1 MQETMQQ
8 ANAARKHRQG
18 SWRMQTRYLFA
29 ITTALISLLIRLL
42 LKPYLGLAGPYL
54 LFAPAI
60 MFSAWFGGTGPGLLA
75 TLWSCFL
82 ALFFLVEPVHSL
94 QVTASS
100 DLVRLSLFALIGGQI
115 SILSGKLLSA
125 KSQAEAIA
133 RRAEAAVLSL
143 EQSEERYRLL
153 INTMTNYA
161 IYALDQTGYVVS
173 WNVGAEHLQ
182 GYRTEEIL
190 GQHFS
195 CFYPAEERQQGK
207 PQSDLKQAA
216 IEEKFQGEGWQ
227 VRKDGSR
234 FWADVTIT
242 ALYDQQGELQG
253 FSKIVRDISDRKQA
267 EEQLQQSLADLSN
280 MKFALD
286 QAAIL
291 ASTNAKGIIQDV
303 NDRFCEI
310 SRYNRAELVGQDH
323 RILNSGHHDKAFFQ
337 DLWSTITQGKIWQGE
352 IKNRAKDG
360 SYYWVDTTIV
370 PFLDQ
375 QGKPFQYLAI
385 RFEITERKQVEER
398 LKQLNNSLESQVK
411 DRTAQLQQSLSFE
424 ATLKRITDKVRDSL
438 DEEQILQAAVKELG
452 EGLGVS
458 CCNAALYDL
467 KQRTSKIC
475 YEYSTSLFS
484 VKGRV
489 SQMDNYPELYQ
500 FLLQGQH
507 RQFCN
512 IINNP
517 VRGRVTMLA
526 CPIVDDQEIL
536 GDLWLITDKEYGFHE
551 PELRLVQQV
560 ANQCAIALR
569 QARLYEES
577 QTQVK
582 TLERLNWLKDDF
594 LSTVSH
600 ELRTPVSNMK
610 MSIHLLEM
618 TLQRGNTQNGS
629 SQKIN
634 QYLQILKN
642 ECEREISLIND
653 LLDLQRLEAG
663 RQTLA
668 LNTVQI
674 QQWIQQ
680 IVQGFQERARSRQ
693 ITLQADLP
701 SHNLLLTSDIAALER
716 ILAELLN
723 NACKYTP
730 PEGSIWVRARTEGKM
745 LQLSVTNLGAEI
757 PNSELSRIFDKFY
770 RVPNA
775 DPWKQGGTGLGL
787 ALVKRLAQ
795 YLEGTVQVESGAG
808 KTTFTIEI
816 PNQPAVVHER
826 V

>member
-1 MQETMQQ
+1 MQLT
-8 ANAARKHRQG
+8 NAAREQG
-18 SWRMQTRYLFA
+18 QRSWRMHTRYIFA
-29 ITTALISLLIRLL
+29 IVTALISLLIRLL
-42 LKPYLGLAGPYL
+42 LTPVLGMAGPFL

-60 MFSAWFGGTGPGLLA
+60 MFSAWYGGTGPGLFA
-75 TLWSCFL
+75 TGWSCFL
-82 ALFFLVEPVHSL
+82 AIFFLVEPIHSL
-94 QVTASS
+94 QVAESS
-100 DLVRLSLFALIGGQI
+100 DLVRLFLFALIGGQI
-115 SILSGKLLSA
+115 STLSGKLLTA
-125 KSQAEAIA
+125 KSRAEAIA
-133 RRAEAAVLSL
+133 HQAEAVVLSL

-153 INTMTNYA
+153 VNTMKNYA
-161 IYALDQTGYVVS
+161 IYTLDPAGRIVS
-173 WNVGAEHLQ
+173 WHAEAERLQ

-195 CFYPAEERQQGK
+195 CFYTDKERQQGK
-207 PQSDLKQAA
+207 PEAELKQAA
-216 IEEKFQGEGWQ
+216 IEGKYQGEEWQ
-227 VRKDGSR
+227 VSKDGSR

-242 ALYDQQGELQG
+242 ALYDRQGELRG
-253 FSKIVRDISDRKQA
+253 FSKIVRDITDRKQA
-267 EEQLQQSLADLSN
+267 EEQLRRSLADLSN

-291 ASTNAKGIIQDV
+291 ATTDAKGIIQDV

-310 SRYNRAELVGQDH
+310 SKYNRAELVGQDH
-323 RILNSGHHDKAFFQ
+323 RILNSGYHDKAFFQ

-370 PFLDQ
+370 PFLDE

-438 DEEQILQAAVKELG
+438 DEEQILQTAVQELG

-467 KQRTSKIC
+467 EQRTSTIC

-512 IINNP
+512 IISNP

-618 TLQRGNTQNGS
+618 TLQRGNVHNGS
-629 SQKIN
+629 APKIN

-663 RQTLA
+663 RQALA

-693 ITLQADLP
+693 ITLQTNLP
-701 SHNLLLTSDIAALER
+701 PQELPPLTSDITALER

-730 PEGSIWVRARTEGKM
+730 PEGSIWVSARIEGNM

-757 PNSELSRIFDKFY
+757 PASELSRIFDKFY

-808 KTTFTIEI
+808 RTTFIVEI
-816 PNQPAVVHER
+816 PNQSVLVQGG